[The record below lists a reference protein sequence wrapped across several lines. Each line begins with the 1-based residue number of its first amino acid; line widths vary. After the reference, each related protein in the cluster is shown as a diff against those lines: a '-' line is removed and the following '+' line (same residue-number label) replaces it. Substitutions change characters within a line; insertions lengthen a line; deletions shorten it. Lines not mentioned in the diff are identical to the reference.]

1 MVGVI
6 GKALTITAVA
16 AEKAMWEAAYIF
28 AAGELLN
35 YYKFIRSS
43 EGNVFNHLGKIV
55 SFAAPF
61 VAAVFLKDN
70 SFNPALTLGMI
81 PAWGAGKGVEKLG
94 DAVETGKIEKDYL
107 TSGRNAMLEN
117 INRQYRELIKIQSVL
132 KEESTVTHYLHTK
145 ELIEAHRV
153 TEKARDFKK
162 GVFELRT
169 SQSTLFDAD

>member
-1 MVGVI
+1 MPEYKKFLGNSVNFAKEHAGDILRYAAIPLGAVS
-6 GKALTITAVA
+6 GYMALHSTGDAVA

-117 INRQYRELIKIQSVL
+117 INKLSDNQLAK
-132 KEESTVTHYLHTK
+132 YLAI
-145 ELIEAHRV
+145 LR
-153 TEKARDFKK
+153 KK
-162 GVFELRT
+162 
-169 SQSTLFDAD
+169 